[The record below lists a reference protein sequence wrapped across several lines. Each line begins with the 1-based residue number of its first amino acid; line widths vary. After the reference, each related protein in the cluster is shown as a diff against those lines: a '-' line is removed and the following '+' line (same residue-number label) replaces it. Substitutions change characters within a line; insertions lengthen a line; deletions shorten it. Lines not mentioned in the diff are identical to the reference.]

1 MAYKSLYRKYRPT
14 TFDDVSGQTF
24 IIKTLKNAIA
34 TNKIS
39 HAYLFSG
46 TRGTGKTTI
55 AKIFAKN
62 VNCMNLIDG
71 NVCGKCEICTTEN
84 TDDIQDIIEIDA
96 ASNNGVDEIREL
108 KNKIKLAPVLCK
120 YKVYIIDEVHMLS
133 TGAFNALLK
142 TLEEPPSH
150 VIFILATTEPQ
161 KIPITI
167 ISRCQRFDFKK
178 LSIIDIK
185 NRLKYIA
192 EKEHINITDDCLD
205 EIAKMSDGAMRDAIG
220 LLDQVSSFNEDSI
233 TIDDIYQISGSVP
246 FKKIYELID
255 SYING
260 DIENILKTTEEIY
273 NEGKDFIK
281 LTFDMLSI
289 FKDVLIYYRAP
300 KYFENLN
307 KLNFDE
313 IKKIKEKIDISDL
326 ELIIETLENLS
337 RELKLS
343 DYPRILLEMFLINK
357 KSASN
362 TLTEEVKHYKEA
374 VNEEQK
380 EVINELKEERKIETE
395 LKKVE
400 TNVEEIKENLTIKQN
415 EYTNETRIA
424 VDNPSSEDKKI
435 LINNTIALASAK
447 LKKEISEKFIDL
459 DKYLIDKKYKVAATI
474 LKDATIA
481 AVSNDHMLLTYK
493 YVSMVEDND
502 KSINKITK
510 LVNEIT
516 KSNYKIVAISI
527 DEWKEMRPYYVE
539 LKKSGKIELLN
550 EPVINE
556 SNNNGLNIDNEF
568 DEVINAFGSEL
579 IEMEG
584 WWIWIYKQ
592 WCNKHKN
599 YKETWWNLKRRLIVK
614 HLLQS
619 NL

>member
-24 IIKTLKNAIA
+24 IIKILKNAIA

-133 TGAFNALLK
+133 TGAFNALLE

-255 SYING
+255 SYINE

-313 IKKIKEKIDISDL
+313 IKKIKEKIDIFDL

-584 WWIWIYKQ
+584 
-592 WCNKHKN
+592 
-599 YKETWWNLKRRLIVK
+599 
-614 HLLQS
+614 
-619 NL
+619 

>member
-178 LSIIDIK
+178 LSIIYIK

-255 SYING
+255 SYINE

-273 NEGKDFIK
+273 NEGKDFTK

-516 KSNYKIVAISI
+516 KSNYKVVAISI

-584 WWIWIYKQ
+584 
-592 WCNKHKN
+592 
-599 YKETWWNLKRRLIVK
+599 
-614 HLLQS
+614 
-619 NL
+619 

>member
-71 NVCGKCEICTTEN
+71 NACGKCEICTTEN

-255 SYING
+255 SYINE

-424 VDNPSSEDKKI
+424 VDNPSSGDKKI

-516 KSNYKIVAISI
+516 KSNYKVVAISI

-584 WWIWIYKQ
+584 
-592 WCNKHKN
+592 
-599 YKETWWNLKRRLIVK
+599 
-614 HLLQS
+614 
-619 NL
+619 

>member
-233 TIDDIYQISGSVP
+233 TIDDIYQISGSVT

-255 SYING
+255 SYINE

-516 KSNYKIVAISI
+516 KSNYKVVAISI

-584 WWIWIYKQ
+584 
-592 WCNKHKN
+592 
-599 YKETWWNLKRRLIVK
+599 
-614 HLLQS
+614 
-619 NL
+619 

>member
-255 SYING
+255 SYINE

-307 KLNFDE
+307 KLNFNE

-326 ELIIETLENLS
+326 ESIIETLENLS

-435 LINNTIALASAK
+435 LINNTIALASVK

-481 AVSNDHMLLTYK
+481 AVSNDHILLTYK

-502 KSINKITK
+502 KSINNITK

-516 KSNYKIVAISI
+516 KLNYKVVAISI

-584 WWIWIYKQ
+584 
-592 WCNKHKN
+592 
-599 YKETWWNLKRRLIVK
+599 
-614 HLLQS
+614 
-619 NL
+619 

>member
-24 IIKTLKNAIA
+24 IIKILKNAIA

-255 SYING
+255 SYINE

-281 LTFDMLSI
+281 LTFNMLSI

-313 IKKIKEKIDISDL
+313 IKKIKEKIDIFDL

-584 WWIWIYKQ
+584 
-592 WCNKHKN
+592 
-599 YKETWWNLKRRLIVK
+599 
-614 HLLQS
+614 
-619 NL
+619 

>member
-14 TFDDVSGQTF
+14 TFDDVSGQNF

-255 SYING
+255 SYINE

-281 LTFDMLSI
+281 LTFDTLSI

-584 WWIWIYKQ
+584 
-592 WCNKHKN
+592 
-599 YKETWWNLKRRLIVK
+599 
-614 HLLQS
+614 
-619 NL
+619 

>member
-71 NVCGKCEICTTEN
+71 NACGKCEICTTEN

-255 SYING
+255 SYINE

-424 VDNPSSEDKKI
+424 VDNPSSEEKKI

-516 KSNYKIVAISI
+516 KSNYKVVAISI

-584 WWIWIYKQ
+584 
-592 WCNKHKN
+592 
-599 YKETWWNLKRRLIVK
+599 
-614 HLLQS
+614 
-619 NL
+619 

>member
-255 SYING
+255 SYINE

-281 LTFDMLSI
+281 LMFDMLSI

-307 KLNFDE
+307 KLNFNE

-424 VDNPSSEDKKI
+424 VDNPSSGDKKI

-516 KSNYKIVAISI
+516 KSNYKVVAISI

-584 WWIWIYKQ
+584 
-592 WCNKHKN
+592 
-599 YKETWWNLKRRLIVK
+599 
-614 HLLQS
+614 
-619 NL
+619 

>member
-362 TLTEEVKHYKEA
+362 TLAEEVKHYKEA

-584 WWIWIYKQ
+584 
-592 WCNKHKN
+592 
-599 YKETWWNLKRRLIVK
+599 
-614 HLLQS
+614 
-619 NL
+619 

>member
-281 LTFDMLSI
+281 LTFDILSI

-516 KSNYKIVAISI
+516 KSNYKVVAISI

-584 WWIWIYKQ
+584 
-592 WCNKHKN
+592 
-599 YKETWWNLKRRLIVK
+599 
-614 HLLQS
+614 
-619 NL
+619 

>member
-255 SYING
+255 SYINE

-273 NEGKDFIK
+273 NEGKDFTK

-313 IKKIKEKIDISDL
+313 IKKIKEKIDIFDL

-516 KSNYKIVAISI
+516 KSNYKVVAISI

-584 WWIWIYKQ
+584 
-592 WCNKHKN
+592 
-599 YKETWWNLKRRLIVK
+599 
-614 HLLQS
+614 
-619 NL
+619 

>member
-255 SYING
+255 SYINE

-281 LTFDMLSI
+281 LMFDMLSI

-424 VDNPSSEDKKI
+424 VDNPSSGDKKI

-516 KSNYKIVAISI
+516 KSNYKVVAISI

-584 WWIWIYKQ
+584 
-592 WCNKHKN
+592 
-599 YKETWWNLKRRLIVK
+599 
-614 HLLQS
+614 
-619 NL
+619 

>member
-24 IIKTLKNAIA
+24 IIKILKNAIA

-255 SYING
+255 SYINE

-313 IKKIKEKIDISDL
+313 IKKIKEKIDIFDL

-584 WWIWIYKQ
+584 
-592 WCNKHKN
+592 
-599 YKETWWNLKRRLIVK
+599 
-614 HLLQS
+614 
-619 NL
+619 

>member
-255 SYING
+255 SYINE

-374 VNEEQK
+374 VNEEKK

-516 KSNYKIVAISI
+516 KSNYKVVAISI

-584 WWIWIYKQ
+584 
-592 WCNKHKN
+592 
-599 YKETWWNLKRRLIVK
+599 
-614 HLLQS
+614 
-619 NL
+619 

>member
-71 NVCGKCEICTTEN
+71 NACGKCEICTTEN

-255 SYING
+255 SYINE

-281 LTFDMLSI
+281 LTLDMLSI

-424 VDNPSSEDKKI
+424 VDNPSSEEKKI

-516 KSNYKIVAISI
+516 KSNYKVVAISI

-584 WWIWIYKQ
+584 
-592 WCNKHKN
+592 
-599 YKETWWNLKRRLIVK
+599 
-614 HLLQS
+614 
-619 NL
+619 

>member
-24 IIKTLKNAIA
+24 IIKILKNAIA

-192 EKEHINITDDCLD
+192 EKEHINITGDCLD

-255 SYING
+255 SYINE

-313 IKKIKEKIDISDL
+313 IKKIKEKIDIFDL

-584 WWIWIYKQ
+584 
-592 WCNKHKN
+592 
-599 YKETWWNLKRRLIVK
+599 
-614 HLLQS
+614 
-619 NL
+619 

>member
-192 EKEHINITDDCLD
+192 EKEHI
-205 EIAKMSDGAMRDAIG
+205 
-220 LLDQVSSFNEDSI
+220 
-233 TIDDIYQISGSVP
+233 
-246 FKKIYELID
+246 FK
-255 SYING
+255 
-260 DIENILKTTEEIY
+260 
-273 NEGKDFIK
+273 
-281 LTFDMLSI
+281 SI
-289 FKDVLIYYRAP
+289 F
-300 KYFENLN
+300 
-307 KLNFDE
+307 
-313 IKKIKEKIDISDL
+313 
-326 ELIIETLENLS
+326 
-337 RELKLS
+337 
-343 DYPRILLEMFLINK
+343 
-357 KSASN
+357 
-362 TLTEEVKHYKEA
+362 
-374 VNEEQK
+374 
-380 EVINELKEERKIETE
+380 
-395 LKKVE
+395 
-400 TNVEEIKENLTIKQN
+400 
-415 EYTNETRIA
+415 
-424 VDNPSSEDKKI
+424 
-435 LINNTIALASAK
+435 
-447 LKKEISEKFIDL
+447 
-459 DKYLIDKKYKVAATI
+459 
-474 LKDATIA
+474 
-481 AVSNDHMLLTYK
+481 
-493 YVSMVEDND
+493 
-502 KSINKITK
+502 
-510 LVNEIT
+510 
-516 KSNYKIVAISI
+516 
-527 DEWKEMRPYYVE
+527 
-539 LKKSGKIELLN
+539 
-550 EPVINE
+550 
-556 SNNNGLNIDNEF
+556 
-568 DEVINAFGSEL
+568 
-579 IEMEG
+579 
-584 WWIWIYKQ
+584 
-592 WCNKHKN
+592 
-599 YKETWWNLKRRLIVK
+599 
-614 HLLQS
+614 
-619 NL
+619 

>member
-1 MAYKSLYRKYRPT
+1 MAYKSLYRKYRPI

-120 YKVYIIDEVHMLS
+120 YKVYVIDEVHMLS

-255 SYING
+255 SYINE

-380 EVINELKEERKIETE
+380 EVINELKEERRIETE

-516 KSNYKIVAISI
+516 KSNYKVVAISI

-584 WWIWIYKQ
+584 
-592 WCNKHKN
+592 
-599 YKETWWNLKRRLIVK
+599 
-614 HLLQS
+614 
-619 NL
+619 

>member
-255 SYING
+255 SYINE

-424 VDNPSSEDKKI
+424 VDNPSRGDKKI

-516 KSNYKIVAISI
+516 KSNYKVVAISI

-584 WWIWIYKQ
+584 
-592 WCNKHKN
+592 
-599 YKETWWNLKRRLIVK
+599 
-614 HLLQS
+614 
-619 NL
+619 

>member
-584 WWIWIYKQ
+584 
-592 WCNKHKN
+592 
-599 YKETWWNLKRRLIVK
+599 
-614 HLLQS
+614 
-619 NL
+619 

>member
-1 MAYKSLYRKYRPT
+1 MNMAYKSLYRKYRPT

-24 IIKTLKNAIA
+24 IIKILKNAIA

-255 SYING
+255 SYINE

-313 IKKIKEKIDISDL
+313 IKKIKEKIDIFDL

-584 WWIWIYKQ
+584 
-592 WCNKHKN
+592 
-599 YKETWWNLKRRLIVK
+599 
-614 HLLQS
+614 
-619 NL
+619 

>member
-255 SYING
+255 SYINE

-281 LTFDMLSI
+281 LMFDMLSI

-510 LVNEIT
+510 LVKEIT
-516 KSNYKIVAISI
+516 KSNYKVVAISI

-584 WWIWIYKQ
+584 
-592 WCNKHKN
+592 
-599 YKETWWNLKRRLIVK
+599 
-614 HLLQS
+614 
-619 NL
+619 

>member
-71 NVCGKCEICTTEN
+71 NACGKCEICTTEN

-255 SYING
+255 SYINE

-424 VDNPSSEDKKI
+424 VDNPSSEEKKI

-516 KSNYKIVAISI
+516 KSNYKVVAISI

-539 LKKSGKIELLN
+539 LKKRGKIELLN

-584 WWIWIYKQ
+584 
-592 WCNKHKN
+592 
-599 YKETWWNLKRRLIVK
+599 
-614 HLLQS
+614 
-619 NL
+619 

>member
-255 SYING
+255 SYINE

-281 LTFDMLSI
+281 LTFDILSI

-424 VDNPSSEDKKI
+424 VDNPSSEDKKK

-516 KSNYKIVAISI
+516 KSNYKVVAISI

-584 WWIWIYKQ
+584 
-592 WCNKHKN
+592 
-599 YKETWWNLKRRLIVK
+599 
-614 HLLQS
+614 
-619 NL
+619 

>member
-255 SYING
+255 SYINE

-273 NEGKDFIK
+273 NEGKDFTK
-281 LTFDMLSI
+281 LTFDVLSI

-313 IKKIKEKIDISDL
+313 IKKIKEKIDIFDL

-584 WWIWIYKQ
+584 
-592 WCNKHKN
+592 
-599 YKETWWNLKRRLIVK
+599 
-614 HLLQS
+614 
-619 NL
+619 

>member
-24 IIKTLKNAIA
+24 IIKILKNAIA

-516 KSNYKIVAISI
+516 KSNYKVVAISI

-584 WWIWIYKQ
+584 
-592 WCNKHKN
+592 
-599 YKETWWNLKRRLIVK
+599 
-614 HLLQS
+614 
-619 NL
+619 

>member
-255 SYING
+255 SYINE

-343 DYPRILLEMFLINK
+343 DYPRILIEMFLINK

-424 VDNPSSEDKKI
+424 VDNPSSEGKKI

-516 KSNYKIVAISI
+516 KSNYKVVAISI

-584 WWIWIYKQ
+584 
-592 WCNKHKN
+592 
-599 YKETWWNLKRRLIVK
+599 
-614 HLLQS
+614 
-619 NL
+619 

>member
-1 MAYKSLYRKYRPT
+1 M
-14 TFDDVSGQTF
+14 
-24 IIKTLKNAIA
+24 
-34 TNKIS
+34 
-39 HAYLFSG
+39 
-46 TRGTGKTTI
+46 
-55 AKIFAKN
+55 
-62 VNCMNLIDG
+62 
-71 NVCGKCEICTTEN
+71 
-84 TDDIQDIIEIDA
+84 
-96 ASNNGVDEIREL
+96 
-108 KNKIKLAPVLCK
+108 
-120 YKVYIIDEVHMLS
+120 
-133 TGAFNALLK
+133 
-142 TLEEPPSH
+142 
-150 VIFILATTEPQ
+150 
-161 KIPITI
+161 
-167 ISRCQRFDFKK
+167 
-178 LSIIDIK
+178 DIK

-255 SYING
+255 SYINE

-326 ELIIETLENLS
+326 ELIIEKLENLS

-516 KSNYKIVAISI
+516 KSNYKVVAISI

-584 WWIWIYKQ
+584 
-592 WCNKHKN
+592 
-599 YKETWWNLKRRLIVK
+599 
-614 HLLQS
+614 
-619 NL
+619 

>member
-255 SYING
+255 SYINE

-516 KSNYKIVAISI
+516 KTNYKVVAISI
-527 DEWKEMRPYYVE
+527 DEWKETRPYYVE

-584 WWIWIYKQ
+584 
-592 WCNKHKN
+592 
-599 YKETWWNLKRRLIVK
+599 
-614 HLLQS
+614 
-619 NL
+619 

>member
-71 NVCGKCEICTTEN
+71 NACGKCEICTTEN

-255 SYING
+255 SYINE
-260 DIENILKTTEEIY
+260 DIQNILKTTEEIY

-380 EVINELKEERKIETE
+380 EVINELKEERRIETE

-516 KSNYKIVAISI
+516 KSNYKVVAISI

-584 WWIWIYKQ
+584 
-592 WCNKHKN
+592 
-599 YKETWWNLKRRLIVK
+599 
-614 HLLQS
+614 
-619 NL
+619 

>member
-62 VNCMNLIDG
+62 VNCMNLING
-71 NVCGKCEICTTEN
+71 NACDKCEICTTEN

-255 SYING
+255 SYINE

-307 KLNFDE
+307 KLNFNE

-395 LKKVE
+395 IKKVE

-435 LINNTIALASAK
+435 LINNTIALASVK

-516 KSNYKIVAISI
+516 KSNYKVVAISI

-584 WWIWIYKQ
+584 
-592 WCNKHKN
+592 
-599 YKETWWNLKRRLIVK
+599 
-614 HLLQS
+614 
-619 NL
+619 

>member
-178 LSIIDIK
+178 LSILDIK

-233 TIDDIYQISGSVP
+233 TIYDIYQISGSVP

-255 SYING
+255 SYINE

-516 KSNYKIVAISI
+516 KSNYKVVAISI

-584 WWIWIYKQ
+584 
-592 WCNKHKN
+592 
-599 YKETWWNLKRRLIVK
+599 
-614 HLLQS
+614 
-619 NL
+619 